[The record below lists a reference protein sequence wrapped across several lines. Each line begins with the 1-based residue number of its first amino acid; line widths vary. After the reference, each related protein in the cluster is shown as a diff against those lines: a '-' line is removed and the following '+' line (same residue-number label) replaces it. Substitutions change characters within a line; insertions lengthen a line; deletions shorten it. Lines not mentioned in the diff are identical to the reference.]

1 MLISL
6 LHPSSRV
13 ELDQSKG
20 ALMVLAEFFG
30 PDLIIV
36 IVVLLV
42 LAFAGPRLARNLG
55 TAKKEFEKS
64 MKADPKNPDDQTDQ

>member
-1 MLISL
+1 
-6 LHPSSRV
+6 
-13 ELDQSKG
+13 
-20 ALMVLAEFFG
+20 MVLAEFLG
-30 PDLIIV
+30 PDLVIV

-64 MKADPKNPDDQTDQ
+64 LKSDPKNPEDSSGQ